1 MSVTAYSTTS
11 TLQPGPR
18 TRLDRPLLK
27 GVEIEMPKPA
37 GLAVLGL
44 RPHDYFTVIRPDGQ
58 PVVTVTP
65 NEPM

>member
-1 MSVTAYSTTS
+1 
-11 TLQPGPR
+11 
-18 TRLDRPLLK
+18 
-27 GVEIEMPKPA
+27 MPKPA

-44 RPHDYFTVIRPDGQ
+44 RPHGYFTVTRADGQ